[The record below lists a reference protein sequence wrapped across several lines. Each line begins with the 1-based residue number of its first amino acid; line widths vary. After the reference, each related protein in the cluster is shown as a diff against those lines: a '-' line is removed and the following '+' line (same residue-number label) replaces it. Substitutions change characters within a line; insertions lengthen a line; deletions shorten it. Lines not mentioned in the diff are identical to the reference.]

1 MKLCRFTQA
10 SSTRIGKVVG
20 DQVVDLSGV
29 EGVTGSMRMLLT
41 DYDVL
46 KPALEAATGP
56 TFPLTEVTLEAPI
69 NDPQKFLAIGM
80 NYQKHADEAA
90 LAGIPTPKFQLW
102 FNKQVSCINGPY
114 GDLDL
119 PKASDRLD
127 YEAEMAFVIGK
138 RCHDVPEEGALAM
151 VAGYMVGNDVTV
163 RDWQLRSQTYTIG
176 KSFDTHG
183 PFGPWITTADEVP
196 DPYALTIH
204 LQVNGKERQRSST
217 GDMMY
222 SIEAQIAHLSTAMT
236 LEPGDVILTGTPS
249 GVGIADN
256 FFLKHG
262 DVVRVEVDGLGYI
275 ENKVVAEG

>member
-1 MKLCRFTQA
+1 MKLCRFTQHDT
-10 SSTRIGKVVG
+10 TRIGKIVG
-20 DQVVDLSGV
+20 DSVVDLSGIA
-29 EGVTGSMRMLLT
+29 GVTASMRALLA
-41 DYDVL
+41 DYEVL

-56 TFPLTEVTLEAPI
+56 VFPLAEVTLEAPI

-90 LAGIPTPKFQLW
+90 EAGIPMPKFQLW

-114 GDLDL
+114 AAIEL
-119 PKASDRLD
+119 PKVSDRLD

-138 RCHDVPEEGALAM
+138 RCHDVPEGEALSV
-151 VAGYMVGNDVTV
+151 VAGYMVGNDVTI
-163 RDWQLRSQTYTIG
+163 RDWQLRSQTYTMG

-183 PFGPWITTADEVP
+183 PLGPWITTADEIA

-217 GDMMY
+217 GDMIY
-222 SIEAQIAHLSTAMT
+222 SIAAQISHLSTAMT

-256 FFLKHG
+256 FFLKDG
-262 DVVRVEVDGLGYI
+262 DVVRVEVDGLGFI
-275 ENKVVAEG
+275 ENKVVAEV